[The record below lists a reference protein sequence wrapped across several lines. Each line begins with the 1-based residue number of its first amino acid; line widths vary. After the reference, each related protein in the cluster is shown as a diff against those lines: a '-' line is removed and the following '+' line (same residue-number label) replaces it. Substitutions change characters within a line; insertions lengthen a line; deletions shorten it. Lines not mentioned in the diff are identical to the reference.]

1 VTEADPKTEICVSFR
16 LSRTEFEAAMHRMF
30 WKFWQCSITVYGGA
44 LVLVLAAVVAI
55 VDSPG
60 NALPVFLLA
69 GLWFG
74 TGAWLYWVSPRR
86 QYRQR
91 RRTHEEQTL
100 CFSEDACTT
109 RFVDAEVRSQWSLY
123 EEVLETRDAYLLR
136 LEKRA
141 VNIVPKRAFTSS
153 ADETRFRSLAQR
165 HAKVKFKLS
174 PITA

>member
-1 VTEADPKTEICVSFR
+1 VTEADPKTEVCVSFR

-44 LVLVLAAVVAI
+44 L
-55 VDSPG
+55 
-60 NALPVFLLA
+60 
-69 GLWFG
+69 
-74 TGAWLYWVSPRR
+74 R

-91 RRTHEEQTL
+91 RRTHDEQTL
-100 CFSEDACTT
+100 CFSEGACTT

-123 EEVLETRDAYLLR
+123 EEVLETHDAYLLR

-141 VNIVPKRAFTSS
+141 VNIIPKRAFTSS